1 MKKLLA
7 TTALV
12 ALVTGPV
19 MAQDDTS
26 ADMDTQTTNGTAQV
40 DNQDAATSADDQTD
54 QTDATAGQ
62 DDTAE
67 QPAYSANGFEI
78 RASDFLGQNI
88 YTQEGGITAEDADAL
103 AKRDDI
109 DEPADDWED
118 LGEIDDVLISPE
130 GKVDTVIVNVGGF
143 LDMGDRDV
151 RIYMDDLAFVPD
163 ADDEGEFFVIYKGDP
178 TILGEGE
185 AHDAEAATSEGYRSM
200 RDETTLDDTG
210 ADETG
215 LVATDVDDYTAED
228 LEGAS
233 VYGPNDDRIGE
244 VGKLVLGEDGK
255 ITHAVIDV
263 GGFLGIGE
271 KQVSLSFDDL
281 RIMRTENDET
291 PRVYVDMTKEELEN
305 QPEYEE

>member
-19 MAQDDTS
+19 MAQDEKP
-26 ADMDTQTTNGTAQV
+26 ADMDHMDAQTTTDAEMSADVQT
-40 DNQDAATSADDQTD
+40 DPADAAADMDAMQDQPT
-54 QTDATAGQ
+54 
-62 DDTAE
+62 
-67 QPAYSANGFEI
+67 YMANDVEI
-78 RASDFLGQNI
+78 RASDFLGMNI
-88 YTQEGGITAEDADAL
+88 YTREGGMTAEDTNAL
-103 AKRDDI
+103 ADRDDI
-109 DEPADDWED
+109 TDPADDWED
-118 LGEIDDVLISPE
+118 LAEIDDVLISPE
-130 GKVDTVIVNVGGF
+130 GKVDTVIANVGGF

-151 RIYMDDLAFVPD
+151 RISIDDLAFVRD
-163 ADDEGEFFVIYKGDP
+163 ADDEGEFFVVYKGDP

-185 AHDAEAATSEGYRSM
+185 AHDAEAAMSEGYRSM
-200 RDETTLDDTG
+200 RDETSL
-210 ADETG
+210 DETHSDEAG
-215 LVATDVDDYTAED
+215 LMETNTDDYTAED

-244 VGKLVLGEDGK
+244 VGKLVLSDDGE

-271 KQVSLSFDDL
+271 KHVSLKFEDL
-281 RIMRTENDET
+281 RMMRTESDET
-291 PRVYVDMTKEELEN
+291 PRVYVDMTEEELEN